1 MRDSSATYIVGSSKS
16 LHNSAMNTNQ
26 KRLHIYKASA
36 GAGKTH
42 TMTEAFLRHVLEV
55 PRTSYQEV
63 QAVTFTNLA
72 TRELKERFFKELY
85 TLATK
90 PQESPF
96 YDSFKGD
103 YNSDAQLS
111 TDART
116 ALQAILFD
124 YGGLRVK
131 TIDSF
136 FQDIIHALAIEL
148 KQRPSTR
155 IELSTDQILSLAVER
170 LFEQP
175 SAIAQKAIK
184 SFLVNRQEKSIYALR
199 KSLKLFAKQLYNEQ
213 VQEQAF
219 EGKTLFDP
227 QAYNDFVSAVEE
239 QIKKEQDQIKEQVE
253 KARKLVSEET
263 KLPGGKN
270 SPLTRLTDTTKNEPT
285 VGATNS
291 YITATTWDKYLQNLK
306 VTEALDNRYT
316 KGLEDSIEGSQL
328 IDIFHTILRLY
339 TDLFTLRTAIKNG
352 YELQLLAEIQTNVNK
367 VSEELGITLLDDA
380 KRLIRT
386 LVSGEGSTAFIYE
399 RLGTKLRH
407 HMIDEFQDTSRFQY
421 KNFVPLLEEALS
433 SSGELFIV
441 GDVKQSIYRFRN
453 SDPMLL
459 QNDLSKD
466 FPKDQKTRNLPNN
479 WRSAPAIVSFN
490 NRFFSLLPYASEL
503 KLESP
508 NLIEKVY
515 KPEEVHQD
523 VPKSNITKVG
533 GIFIHQWEKMPE
545 TPPPTTQPTKEDDS
559 TETTPSD
566 PLQTK
571 IDYLLYH
578 IIPSIRERGYKLSDI
593 AILTPNNDTLQ
604 RIAQTIIQYNKELE
618 NDKDKNQHLQ
628 PLAFVSREM
637 LSLDANPLYRLIVEI
652 MQSVLVN
659 AGASEELYSKSFEH
673 RLAVTHYTELA
684 RDLSGSPALDL
695 ARCYQ
700 EGLSASLYELTLLI
714 VEIVR
719 PLITSADQPYIDA
732 LLDTVQDYSQ
742 DNYVDLQGFLEWLE
756 THTPRLSLET
766 QDALQLLTIHS
777 AKGLGFPVVCLLEYQ
792 MRLLDHTDTI
802 WCRDKE
808 IMAELHKLLGGNV
821 EIPTL
826 LPISPTKE
834 ARSTL
839 FREEIIAEEQL
850 ALLDRINALYVAM
863 TRAKSEMHLI
873 LSENKGQSGR
883 SINFERL
890 ISELITEVQKPTPN
904 QNPDPDQKPNLLS
917 LETIDLQCS
926 ELQVSPTEATEIKQR
941 IFYYQT
947 DPTAAPPKPT
957 TDSSDASRLVS
968 IPGREQTGALA
979 QLRVRR
985 SQSVS
990 YQTQDA
996 VRNGLFL
1003 HALLSEIDY
1012 LEHDDLLKLLDMKCL
1027 QGLIPQEQRD
1037 ALAKLLE
1044 QALTDPRIAEYY
1056 DRSSGWQVINERS
1069 IVRLSQDTKS
1079 GSKQVRI
1086 ERPDRIMYDDEWQ
1099 QAVIIDYKSGDEAQ
1113 QYTERHKRQLRS
1125 YRKALL
1131 ESGFKRVC
1139 AYLLYLSADGYQ
1151 IVEVD

>member
-1 MRDSSATYIVGSSKS
+1 MSTKDETA
-16 LHNSAMNTNQ
+16 
-26 KRLHIYKASA
+26 KRLNVYKASA

-42 TMTEAFLRHVLEV
+42 TMTESFLRHVLKK
-55 PRTSYQEV
+55 PKSSYQEV

-72 TRELKERFFKELY
+72 TRELKERFFKELH
-85 TLATK
+85 TLAEK

-96 YDSFKGD
+96 YDSFKD
-103 YNSDAQLS
+103 DTELTKN
-111 TDART
+111 ART
-116 ALQAILFD
+116 ALQSILFD

-175 SAIAQKAIK
+175 SATAQKAIQ
-184 SFLVNRQEKSIYALR
+184 SFLVNRQDKTIYALR
-199 KSLKLFAKQLYNEQ
+199 MSLKSFAKQLYNEQ

-219 EGKTLFDP
+219 ERKTLFDP
-227 QAYNDFVSAVEE
+227 QTYDSFVRAVEE
-239 QIKKEQDQIKEQVE
+239 QIVVVQDQIREQVE
-253 KARKLVSEET
+253 KARTLVDEDA

-270 SPLTRLTDTTKNEPT
+270 SPLTRLLDRTKNEPT

-291 YITATTWDKYLQNLK
+291 YVTTITWDKYLKNLN
-306 VTEALDNRYT
+306 VDEALDKRYT
-316 KGLEDSIEGSQL
+316 EGLEIPQL
-328 IDIFHTILRLY
+328 IEIFQTILRLY
-339 TDLFTLRTAIKNG
+339 TELFTLRTAIKNG
-352 YELQLLAEIQTNVNK
+352 YELQLLAEIQTNVDK
-367 VSEELGITLLDDA
+367 VSEELGITLLDNA

-399 RLGTKLRH
+399 RLGTKLTH

-433 SSGELFIV
+433 SSGEVFIV
-441 GDVKQSIYRFRN
+441 GDVKQSIYRFRY

-459 QNDLSKD
+459 QEDLGKD
-466 FPKDQKTRNLPNN
+466 FGDNLNAENLPKN

-503 KLESP
+503 KLEDSKENPDESP
-508 NLIEKVY
+508 DEDLNLIQKVY
-515 KPEEVHQD
+515 KPKEVHQD
-523 VPKSNITKVG
+523 VPDSNMTKVG
-533 GIFIHQWEKMPE
+533 GVFIHQWEKMPE
-545 TPPPTTQPTKEDDS
+545 TPPPAEGKAEDD
-559 TETTPSD
+559 TAETPPLD

-571 IDYLLYH
+571 INYLLYH
-578 IIPSIRERGYKLSDI
+578 IIPSIRARGYKLSDI

-604 RIAQTIIQYNKELE
+604 RIAQTIIQYNKKREKE
-618 NDKDKNQHLQ
+618 GNEHLQ
-628 PLAFVSREM
+628 PLTFVSREM

-673 RLAVTHYTELA
+673 RLAVTHYGELA
-684 RDLSGSPALDL
+684 RGLSDSPALDL

-714 VEIVR
+714 VEELR

-756 THTPRLSLET
+756 THTPRLSLDT

-792 MRLLDHTDTI
+792 WRLLEHTDTI
-802 WCRDKE
+802 WCRDE
-808 IMAELHKLLGGNV
+808 ETMAKLHKLLGESV
-821 EIPTL
+821 EIPAL

-839 FREEIIAEEQL
+839 FREKIIDEEQL
-850 ALLDRINALYVAM
+850 ALLDRINTIYVAM
-863 TRAKSEMHLI
+863 TRAKNEMHLI
-873 LSENKGQSGR
+873 LSEDKGKSGT

-890 ISELITEVQKPTPN
+890 ISELVNEVQKPAPE
-904 QNPDPDQKPNLLS
+904 KLALLS
-917 LETIDLQCS
+917 RETIDLQCS
-926 ELQVSPTEATEIKQR
+926 EDKVSPSEDEEINQR

-947 DPTAAPPKPT
+947 DPTIVPPKPT
-957 TDSSDASRLVS
+957 TDSSEASRLVH
-968 IPGREQTGALA
+968 IPGRAQTGALA

-985 SQSVS
+985 SQSVA

-1012 LEHDDLLKLLDMKCL
+1012 LEQDKLLKLLDMKCL

-1037 ALAKLLE
+1037 TLAKLLE
-1044 QALTDPRIAEYY
+1044 QALTDPLIAEYY

-1069 IVRLSQDTKS
+1069 IVRLSQDAES
-1079 GSKQVRI
+1079 EAKQARI
-1086 ERPDRIMYDDEWQ
+1086 ERPDRILYDDEEQ

-1113 QYTERHKRQLRS
+1113 QYTARHKRQLRS

-1131 ESGFKRVC
+1131 ESGFQTVR
-1139 AYLLYLSADGYQ
+1139 AYLLYLSAEGHQ

>member
-1 MRDSSATYIVGSSKS
+1 MSTKDETA
-16 LHNSAMNTNQ
+16 
-26 KRLHIYKASA
+26 KRLNVYKASA

-42 TMTEAFLRHVLEV
+42 TMTESFLRHVLKK
-55 PRTSYQEV
+55 PKSSYQEV

-72 TRELKERFFKELY
+72 TRELKERFFKELH
-85 TLATK
+85 TLAEK

-103 YNSDAQLS
+103 AELTKN
-111 TDART
+111 ART
-116 ALQAILFD
+116 ALQSILFD

-175 SAIAQKAIK
+175 SATAQKAIQ
-184 SFLVNRQEKSIYALR
+184 SFLVNRQDKTIYALR
-199 KSLKLFAKQLYNEQ
+199 MSLKSFAKQLYNEQ

-219 EGKTLFDP
+219 ERKTLFDP
-227 QAYNDFVSAVEE
+227 QTYDSFVRAVEE
-239 QIKKEQDQIKEQVE
+239 QIVVVQDQIREQVE
-253 KARKLVSEET
+253 KARTLVDEDA

-270 SPLTRLTDTTKNEPT
+270 SPLTRLLDRTKNEPT

-291 YITATTWDKYLQNLK
+291 YVTTITWDKYLKNLN
-306 VTEALDNRYT
+306 VDEALDKRYT
-316 KGLEDSIEGSQL
+316 EGLEIPQL
-328 IDIFHTILRLY
+328 IEIFQTILRLY
-339 TDLFTLRTAIKNG
+339 TELFTLRTAIKNG
-352 YELQLLAEIQTNVNK
+352 YELQLLAEIQTNVDK
-367 VSEELGITLLDDA
+367 VSEELGITLLDNA

-399 RLGTKLRH
+399 RLGTKLTH

-433 SSGELFIV
+433 SSGEVFIV
-441 GDVKQSIYRFRN
+441 GDVKQSIYRFRY

-459 QNDLSKD
+459 QEDLGKD
-466 FPKDQKTRNLPNN
+466 FGDNLNAENLPKN

-503 KLESP
+503 KLEDSKENPDESP
-508 NLIEKVY
+508 DEDLNLIQKVY
-515 KPEEVHQD
+515 KPKEVHQD
-523 VPKSNITKVG
+523 VPDSNMTKVG
-533 GIFIHQWEKMPE
+533 GVFIHQWEKMPE
-545 TPPPTTQPTKEDDS
+545 TPPPAEGKAEDD
-559 TETTPSD
+559 TAKTPPLD

-571 IDYLLYH
+571 INYLLYH
-578 IIPSIRERGYKLSDI
+578 IIPSIRARGYKLSDI

-604 RIAQTIIQYNKELE
+604 RIAQTIIQYNKKREKE
-618 NDKDKNQHLQ
+618 GNEHLQ
-628 PLAFVSREM
+628 PLTFVSREM

-673 RLAVTHYTELA
+673 RLAVTHYGELA
-684 RDLSGSPALDL
+684 RGLSDSPALDL

-714 VEIVR
+714 VEELR

-792 MRLLDHTDTI
+792 MRLLEHTDTI
-802 WCRDKE
+802 WCRDGEAIAK
-808 IMAELHKLLGGNV
+808 LHKLLGESV
-821 EIPTL
+821 EIPAL

-839 FREEIIAEEQL
+839 FREKIMAEEQL
-850 ALLDRINALYVAM
+850 ALLDRINAFYVAM

-873 LSENKGQSGR
+873 LGEVKGQSGK

-890 ISELITEVQKPTPN
+890 ISELVNEVQKPAPEKL
-904 QNPDPDQKPNLLS
+904 DLLS

-926 ELQVSPTEATEIKQR
+926 EDKVSPSEDEEINQR

-947 DPTAAPPKPT
+947 DPTTASPKPT
-957 TDSSDASRLVS
+957 TDSGDASRLAH
-968 IPGREQTGALA
+968 IPGRAQTGALA

-990 YQTQDA
+990 YQAQDA

-1012 LEHDDLLKLLDMKCL
+1012 LEHDELLKLLDMKCL

-1044 QALTDPRIAEYY
+1044 QALTDPLIAEYY

-1069 IVRLSQDTKS
+1069 IVRLSRDAESETRQA
-1079 GSKQVRI
+1079 RI
-1086 ERPDRIMYDDEWQ
+1086 ERPDRILYDEEEQ

-1113 QYTERHKRQLRS
+1113 QYTSRHKRQLRS

-1131 ESGFKRVC
+1131 ESGFQAVR
-1139 AYLLYLSADGYQ
+1139 AYLLYLSAEGHQ

>member
-1 MRDSSATYIVGSSKS
+1 M
-16 LHNSAMNTNQ
+16 
-26 KRLHIYKASA
+26 
-36 GAGKTH
+36 
-42 TMTEAFLRHVLEV
+42 
-55 PRTSYQEV
+55 
-63 QAVTFTNLA
+63 
-72 TRELKERFFKELY
+72 
-85 TLATK
+85 
-90 PQESPF
+90 
-96 YDSFKGD
+96 
-103 YNSDAQLS
+103 
-111 TDART
+111 
-116 ALQAILFD
+116 
-124 YGGLRVK
+124 
-131 TIDSF
+131 
-136 FQDIIHALAIEL
+136 
-148 KQRPSTR
+148 
-155 IELSTDQILSLAVER
+155 ER
-170 LFEQP
+170 LFEEP
-175 SAIAQKAIK
+175 SPAAQQAIQH
-184 SFLVNRQEKSIYALR
+184 FLIDQADKSIYSLR
-199 KSLKLFAKQLYNEQ
+199 NGLTLFAKQLYNEQ
-213 VQEQAF
+213 IQELAFHKIPLFNPKTYPTFFQAVKKQI
-219 EGKTLFDP
+219 EAVKTAISNQVATFRSHVP
-227 QAYNDFVSAVEE
+227 QG
-239 QIKKEQDQIKEQVE
+239 
-253 KARKLVSEET
+253 T
-263 KLPGGKN
+263 KFPGGQH
-270 SPLTRLTDTTKNEPT
+270 SPLARLTDTTKDQPT
-285 VGATNS
+285 IGATNS
-291 YITATTWDKYLQNLK
+291 YITATTWDKYLKNLD
-306 VTEALDNRYT
+306 VEEALDERY
-316 KGLEDSIEGSQL
+316 KKDFESSPLVG
-328 IDIFHTILRLY
+328 IFYEILRLY
-339 TDLFTLRTAIKNG
+339 SKLFTLQTAIRKG
-352 YELQLLAEIQTNVNK
+352 YDLQLLGEIQGNVSK
-367 VSEELGITLLDDA
+367 VSDELGVTLLDSA
-380 KRLIRT
+380 KQLIRT
-386 LVSGEGSTAFIYE
+386 LVGGADSTAFIYE

-421 KNFVPLLEEALS
+421 ENFKPLLAEALGAYGDS
-433 SSGELFIV
+433 FIV

-459 QNDLSKD
+459 QVDLSKD
-466 FPKDQKTRNLPNN
+466 FSEDQKTHNLPNN

-503 KLESP
+503 KLECSKENP
-508 NLIEKVY
+508 NLIQKVY
-515 KPEEVHQD
+515 DPEEVHQD

-533 GIFIHQWEKMPE
+533 GVFIHQWEKMPE
-545 TPPPTTQPTKEDDS
+545 TPLPTTQPTKEDD
-559 TETTPSD
+559 TAETTPPD

-571 IDYLLYH
+571 IDYLLHYV
-578 IIPSIRERGYKLSDI
+578 IPSIRKRGYKLSDI
-593 AILTPNNDTLQ
+593 AILTPKNDTLQ
-604 RIAQTIIQYNKELE
+604 RIAQAIIQYNKALE
-618 NDKDKNQHLQ
+618 KAGSEHLQ

-673 RLAVTHYTELA
+673 RLAVTHYAELA
-684 RDLSGSPALDL
+684 RSLSGSPALDL

-714 VEIVR
+714 VEEVR

-802 WCRDKE
+802 WCDDQETKDK
-808 IMAELHKLLGGNV
+808 LQKLLGGSV

-839 FREEIIAEEQL
+839 FRKKIIDEEQL

-873 LSENKGQSGR
+873 LSEDKGRAGK

-890 ISELITEVQKPTPN
+890 VSELVSQVQKP
-904 QNPDPDQKPNLLS
+904 DPKYLGLLS
-917 LETIDLQCS
+917 LETINLLCS
-926 ELQVSPTEATEIKQR
+926 EDKVSPSEEEEINQR
-941 IFYYQT
+941 IFC
-947 DPTAAPPKPT
+947 DPTTALPKPKPT
-957 TDSSDASRLVS
+957 TDSSDASRLVH
-968 IPGREQTGALA
+968 IPGRAQTGALA

-990 YQTQDA
+990 YQEQDA

-1012 LEHDDLLKLLDMKCL
+1012 LEHDDLLKLLDMKSL

-1044 QALTDPRIAEYY
+1044 QALTDPSIAEYY
-1056 DRSSGWQVINERS
+1056 DRSSGWQVVNERS
-1069 IVRLSQDTKS
+1069 IVRLAQDTKS
-1079 GSKQVRI
+1079 ETKEARI
-1086 ERPDRIMYDDEWQ
+1086 ERPDRIMYDEEEQ

-1131 ESGFKRVC
+1131 ESGFQTVR
-1139 AYLLYLSADGYQ
+1139 AYLLYLSAQGHQ

>member
-1 MRDSSATYIVGSSKS
+1 MSTKDETA
-16 LHNSAMNTNQ
+16 
-26 KRLHIYKASA
+26 KRLKVYKASA

-42 TMTEAFLRHVLEV
+42 TMTESFLRHVLKK
-55 PRTSYQEV
+55 PKKSYQEV

-72 TRELKERFFKELY
+72 TRELKERFFKELD
-85 TLATK
+85 TLARE

-96 YDSFKGD
+96 YSSFNKEG
-103 YNSDAQLS
+103 YSDTQLS
-111 TDART
+111 GNART
-116 ALQAILFD
+116 ALQSILFD

-175 SAIAQKAIK
+175 SPTAQKAIQ
-184 SFLVNRQEKSIYALR
+184 SFLVNRQDKTIYALR
-199 KSLKLFAKQLYNEQ
+199 MSLKSFAKQLYNEQ

-227 QAYNDFVSAVEE
+227 QTYDSFVRAVEK
-239 QIKKEQDQIKEQVE
+239 QIVVVQDQIREQVE
-253 KARKLVSEET
+253 KARTLVDEDA

-270 SPLTRLTDTTKNEPT
+270 SPLTRLTDRTKNEPT

-291 YITATTWDKYLQNLK
+291 YVTTITWDKYLKNLN
-306 VTEALDNRYT
+306 VDEALDKRYT
-316 KGLEDSIEGSQL
+316 EGLEIPQL
-328 IDIFHTILRLY
+328 IEIFQTILRLY
-339 TDLFTLRTAIKNG
+339 TELFTLRTAIKNG
-352 YELQLLAEIQTNVNK
+352 YELQLLAEIQTNVDK
-367 VSEELGITLLDDA
+367 VSEELGITLLDNA

-399 RLGTKLRH
+399 RLGTKLTH

-433 SSGELFIV
+433 SSGEVFIV

-459 QNDLSKD
+459 QEDLGKD
-466 FPKDQKTRNLPNN
+466 FGDNLNAENLPNN

-503 KLESP
+503 KQESS
-508 NLIEKVY
+508 NGSKTLLQTVY
-515 KPEEVHQD
+515 DPEEVHQN
-523 VPKSNITKVG
+523 VPGSNMTKVG
-533 GIFIHQWEKMPE
+533 GVFIHQWEKMPE
-545 TPPPTTQPTKEDDS
+545 TPQPTPTAEEDD
-559 TETTPSD
+559 TAKTPPPD

-571 IDYLLYH
+571 INYLLYH
-578 IIPSIRERGYKLSDI
+578 IIPSIRARGYKLSDI

-604 RIAQTIIQYNKELE
+604 RIAQTIILYNKERKKKGNE
-618 NDKDKNQHLQ
+618 HLQ

-673 RLAVTHYTELA
+673 RLAVTHYAELA
-684 RDLSGSPALDL
+684 RGLSDSPALDL

-714 VEIVR
+714 VEKLR

-756 THTPRLSLET
+756 THTPSLSLET

-777 AKGLGFPVVCLLEYQ
+777 AKGLGFPVVCLLEYK
-792 MRLLDHTDTI
+792 MRLLEPTDTI
-802 WCRDKE
+802 WCRDE
-808 IMAELHKLLGGNV
+808 ETMAKLHKLLGESV
-821 EIPTL
+821 EIPAL
-826 LPISPTKE
+826 LPISPIKE

-839 FREEIIAEEQL
+839 FRKQVMAEEQL
-850 ALLDRINALYVAM
+850 ALLDRINMIYVAM

-873 LSENKGQSGR
+873 LSEDKGKSGE

-890 ISELITEVQKPTPN
+890 ISELVNEVQKPAPE
-904 QNPDPDQKPNLLS
+904 KLALLS
-917 LETIDLQCS
+917 RETIDLQCS
-926 ELQVSPTEATEIKQR
+926 EDKVSPSEDEEINQR

-947 DPTAAPPKPT
+947 DPTTASPKPT
-957 TDSSDASRLVS
+957 TDSGEASRLVH
-968 IPGREQTGALA
+968 IPGRAQTGALA

-985 SQSVS
+985 SQSVA
-990 YQTQDA
+990 YQEQDA

-1012 LEHDDLLKLLDMKCL
+1012 LEHDELLKLLDMKCL

-1044 QALTDPRIAEYY
+1044 QALTDPLIAEYY

-1069 IVRLSQDTKS
+1069 IVRLSQDTES
-1079 GSKQVRI
+1079 ETRQARI
-1086 ERPDRIMYDDEWQ
+1086 ERPDRILYDDEEQ

-1113 QYTERHKRQLRS
+1113 QYTSRHKRQLRS

-1131 ESGFKRVC
+1131 ESGFQTVR
-1139 AYLLYLSADGYQ
+1139 AYLLYLSAEGHQ

>member
-1 MRDSSATYIVGSSKS
+1 MSTEE
-16 LHNSAMNTNQ
+16 

-42 TMTEAFLRHVLEV
+42 TMTEAFLRHVLEK
-55 PRTSYQEV
+55 PRSSYQEV

-96 YDSFKGD
+96 YDSFNKEG
-103 YNSDAQLS
+103 YSDAQLS
-111 TDART
+111 TKART
-116 ALQAILFD
+116 ALQSILFD

-175 SAIAQKAIK
+175 SPIAQQAIK
-184 SFLVNRQEKSIYALR
+184 SFLVNRKEKSIYALR

-213 VQEQAF
+213 IQEHAF
-219 EGKTLFDP
+219 NGERLFDP
-227 QAYNDFVSAVEE
+227 QTYDSFVRAVEKQIVVVQE
-239 QIKKEQDQIKEQVE
+239 QIRDQVAT
-253 KARKLVSEET
+253 ARSLVPEGT

-270 SPLTRLTDTTKNEPT
+270 SPLTRLTDTTKDEPT
-285 VGATNS
+285 IGATNS
-291 YITATTWDKYLQNLK
+291 YITATTWDKYLKNLD
-306 VTEALDNRYT
+306 VTEALDDRYT
-316 KGLEDSIEGSQL
+316 KGIEDSPL
-328 IDIFHTILRLY
+328 ISIFQTILRLY
-339 TDLFTLRTAIKNG
+339 TDLFTLRTAIRNG
-352 YELQLLAEIQTNVNK
+352 YELQLLGEIQENVYK

-399 RLGTKLRH
+399 RLGTKLTH

-421 KNFVPLLEEALS
+421 ENFVPLLEEALS
-433 SSGELFIV
+433 SSGEIFIV

-466 FPKDQKTRNLPNN
+466 FPKDQQTLNLPNN

-503 KLESP
+503 KLESS
-508 NLIEKVY
+508 NLIQKVY
-515 KPEEVHQD
+515 DPEEVHQE
-523 VPKSNITKVG
+523 VPDPNQNKIG
-533 GIFIHQWEKMPE
+533 GVFIHQWEKTPE
-545 TPPPTTQPTKEDDS
+545 ISQPTAATEEDDNA
-559 TETTPSD
+559 ETTPPSQ
-566 PLQTK
+566 LQTK
-571 IDYLLYH
+571 IDYLLRH
-578 IIPSIRERGYKLSDI
+578 VIPSIRERGYKLSDI

-604 RIAQTIIQYNKELE
+604 RIAQAIILYNKELE
-618 NDKDKNQHLQ
+618 NDKNKNQHLQ

-673 RLAVTHYTELA
+673 RLAVTHYAELA
-684 RDLSGSPALDL
+684 RSLSGSPALDL

-756 THTPRLSLET
+756 THTPRLNLET

-792 MRLLDHTDTI
+792 MRLLEHTDTI
-802 WCRDKE
+802 WCRDEE

-839 FREEIIAEEQL
+839 FREEIVAEEHL
-850 ALLDRINALYVAM
+850 ALLDRINAFYVAM

-873 LSENKGQSGR
+873 LSENKGQSGT

-890 ISELITEVQKPTPN
+890 ISELVTQIQEPGHNQKT
-904 QNPDPDQKPNLLS
+904 DLLS
-917 LETIDLQCS
+917 QETIDIQCS
-926 ELQVSPTEATEIKQR
+926 ELKVSPSEDAEIKQR

-947 DPTAAPPKPT
+947 DPTTAPPKPT
-957 TDSSDASRLVS
+957 TPSSDTSRLVS
-968 IPGREQTGALA
+968 IPGREQIGALA

-990 YQTQDA
+990 YQAQDA

-1012 LEHDDLLKLLDMKCL
+1012 LEHDELVKLLDMKCL
-1027 QGLIPQEQRD
+1027 QGLIPQDQRD

-1044 QALTDPRIAEYY
+1044 QALTDPKIAEYY

-1069 IVRLSQDTKS
+1069 IVRLSQDTES
-1079 GSKQVRI
+1079 ETRQARI
-1086 ERPDRIMYDDEWQ
+1086 ERPDRILYDEEQ
-1099 QAVIIDYKSGDEAQ
+1099 QAVIIDYKSGGEAQ
-1113 QYTERHKRQLRS
+1113 QYTERHKRQLRG

-1139 AYLLYLSADGYQ
+1139 AYLLYLSANGHH

>member
-1 MRDSSATYIVGSSKS
+1 MSTKDETA
-16 LHNSAMNTNQ
+16 
-26 KRLHIYKASA
+26 KRLNVYKASA

-42 TMTEAFLRHVLEV
+42 TMTESFLRHVLEK
-55 PRTSYQEV
+55 PKSSYREV

-72 TRELKERFFKELY
+72 TQELKERFFKELH

-96 YDSFKGD
+96 YDSFKD
-103 YNSDAQLS
+103 DAQL
-111 TDART
+111 TENART
-116 ALQAILFD
+116 ALQSILFD

-155 IELSTDQILSLAVER
+155 IELSTDQILSLAVDR

-175 SAIAQKAIK
+175 SPAAQKAIQ
-184 SFLVNRQEKSIYALR
+184 SFLVNRQEKSIHALR
-199 KSLKLFAKQLYNEQ
+199 MSLKSFAKQLYNEQ

-219 EGKTLFDP
+219 EGKTLFEP
-227 QAYNDFVSAVEE
+227 QTYDSFVRAVEK
-239 QIKKEQDQIKEQVE
+239 QIDVVQDQIKEQVE
-253 KARKLVSEET
+253 KARTLVDEDA

-270 SPLTRLTDTTKNEPT
+270 SPLTRLLDRTKNEPT

-291 YITATTWDKYLQNLK
+291 YVTSTTWNKYLKNLD
-306 VTEALDNRYT
+306 VTEALDKRYT
-316 KGLEDSIEGSQL
+316 EDLEIPQL
-328 IDIFHTILRLY
+328 IGIFQTILRLY
-339 TDLFTLRTAIKNG
+339 TELFTLRTAIKNG
-352 YELQLLAEIQTNVNK
+352 YELQLLAEIQTNVDK
-367 VSEELGITLLDDA
+367 VSEELGITLLDNA

-399 RLGTKLRH
+399 RLGTKLTH

-433 SSGELFIV
+433 SSGEVFIV
-441 GDVKQSIYRFRN
+441 GDVKQSIYRFRY

-459 QNDLSKD
+459 QEDLGKD
-466 FPKDQKTRNLPNN
+466 FGDDLNAENLPKN

-490 NRFFSLLPYASEL
+490 NRFFSILPTASEL
-503 KLESP
+503 ELEDSKENP
-508 NLIEKVY
+508 DETPDEDLNLIQRVY
-515 KPEEVHQD
+515 KPKEVHQD
-523 VPKSNITKVG
+523 VPDSNMTNVG
-533 GIFIHQWEKMPE
+533 GVFIHQWEKMPE
-545 TPPPTTQPTKEDDS
+545 TPSPTKEDD
-559 TETTPSD
+559 TAETTPPD

-571 IDYLLYH
+571 INYLLYH

-604 RIAQTIIQYNKELE
+604 RIAQTIIQYNKKREKE
-618 NDKDKNQHLQ
+618 GNEHLQ
-628 PLAFVSREM
+628 PLTFVSREM

-652 MQSVLVN
+652 MQSVLIN

-673 RLAVTHYTELA
+673 RLAVTHYAELA
-684 RDLSGSPALDL
+684 RSLSDSPALDL

-714 VEIVR
+714 VEEIR

-792 MRLLDHTDTI
+792 WRLLEHTDTI
-802 WCRDKE
+802 WCRDE
-808 IMAELHKLLGGNV
+808 ETMAKLHKLLGESV
-821 EIPTL
+821 EIPAL

-839 FREEIIAEEQL
+839 FREKIIDEEQL
-850 ALLDRINALYVAM
+850 ALLDRINTIYVAM
-863 TRAKSEMHLI
+863 TRAKNEMHLI
-873 LSENKGQSGR
+873 LSEDKGKSGT
-883 SINFERL
+883 SINFEQL
-890 ISELITEVQKPTPN
+890 ISELVNEVQKPASE
-904 QNPDPDQKPNLLS
+904 KLALLS
-917 LETIDLQCS
+917 RETIDLQCS
-926 ELQVSPTEATEIKQR
+926 EDKVSPSEDEEINQR

-947 DPTAAPPKPT
+947 DPTIVPPKPT
-957 TDSSDASRLVS
+957 TDSSDASRLS
-968 IPGREQTGALA
+968 HIPGRAQAGALA

-985 SQSVS
+985 SQSVA
-990 YQTQDA
+990 YQEQDA

-1012 LEHDDLLKLLDMKCL
+1012 LKHDELLKLLDMKCL
-1027 QGLIPQEQRD
+1027 QGLIPQDQRD

-1044 QALTDPRIAEYY
+1044 QALTDPLIAEYY

-1069 IVRLSQDTKS
+1069 IVCLSQDADETR
-1079 GSKQVRI
+1079 QARI
-1086 ERPDRIMYDDEWQ
+1086 ERPDRILYDEEEQ

-1113 QYTERHKRQLRS
+1113 QYTEHHKRQLRS

-1131 ESGFKRVC
+1131 ESGFQTVR
-1139 AYLLYLSADGYQ
+1139 AYLLYLSAEGHQ
-1151 IVEVD
+1151 VVEVD

>member
-1 MRDSSATYIVGSSKS
+1 MSTS
-16 LHNSAMNTNQ
+16 N

-42 TMTEAFLRHVLEV
+42 TMTEAFLRHVLEK
-55 PRTSYQEV
+55 PRSSYQEV

-96 YDSFKGD
+96 YDSFNKEG
-103 YNSDAQLS
+103 YSDAQLS
-111 TDART
+111 TKART
-116 ALQAILFD
+116 ALQSILFD

-175 SAIAQKAIK
+175 SPIAQQAIK
-184 SFLVNRQEKSIYALR
+184 SFLVNRKEKSIYALR

-213 VQEQAF
+213 IQEHAF
-219 EGKTLFDP
+219 NGERLFDP
-227 QAYNDFVSAVEE
+227 QTYDSFVRAVEKQIVVVQE
-239 QIKKEQDQIKEQVE
+239 QIRDQVAT
-253 KARKLVSEET
+253 ARSLVPEGT

-270 SPLTRLTDTTKNEPT
+270 SPLTRLTDTTKDEPT
-285 VGATNS
+285 IGDTNS
-291 YITATTWDKYLQNLK
+291 YVTATTWDKYLKNLD
-306 VTEALDNRYT
+306 VTEALDDRYT
-316 KGLEDSIEGSQL
+316 KGIEDSPL
-328 IDIFHTILRLY
+328 ISIFQTILRLY
-339 TDLFTLRTAIKNG
+339 TDLFTLRTAIRNG
-352 YELQLLAEIQTNVNK
+352 YELQLLGEIQENVYK

-399 RLGTKLRH
+399 RLGTKLTH

-421 KNFVPLLEEALS
+421 ENFKPLLNEALAADGS
-433 SSGELFIV
+433 SFIV

-459 QNDLSKD
+459 QNDLSTD
-466 FPKDQKTRNLPNN
+466 FSKDQQTLNLPNN
-479 WRSAPAIVSFN
+479 WRSAPAIVTFN

-508 NLIEKVY
+508 NLIQKVY
-515 KPEEVHQD
+515 APDEVHQE
-523 VPKSNITKVG
+523 VPAPNQNKIG
-533 GIFIHQWEKMPE
+533 GVFIHQWEKMPE
-545 TPPPTTQPTKEDDS
+545 TPSPTTQPTKEDD
-559 TETTPSD
+559 TAETTPPD
-566 PLQTK
+566 QLQTK
-571 IDYLLYH
+571 IDYLLH
-578 IIPSIRERGYKLSDI
+578 HVIPSIRERGYKLSDI
-593 AILTPNNDTLQ
+593 AILTPKNDTLQ
-604 RIAQTIIQYNKELE
+604 RIAQSIIQYNKELE
-618 NDKDKNQHLQ
+618 NDKDKNLRLQ

-673 RLAVTHYTELA
+673 RLAVTHYAELA
-684 RDLSGSPALDL
+684 RDLRDSPALDL
-695 ARCYQ
+695 AHCYQ

-714 VEIVR
+714 VEELR

-777 AKGLGFPVVCLLEYQ
+777 AKGLGFPVICLLEYQ

-802 WCRDKE
+802 WCRDEE
-808 IMAELHKLLGGNV
+808 ITAKLHKLLGEGID
-821 EIPTL
+821 IPTL

-834 ARSTL
+834 TRSTL
-839 FREEIIAEEQL
+839 FREKIVAEEQL

-873 LSENKGQSGR
+873 LSEDKGRPGM

-890 ISELITEVQKPTPN
+890 ISELVTQIQEPTAN
-904 QNPDPDQKPNLLS
+904 QSPVS
-917 LETIDLQCS
+917 LELEMIDLQYS
-926 ELQVSPTEATEIKQR
+926 ELKVSPSEDAEIKQR

-947 DPTAAPPKPT
+947 DPTTAPPKPT
-957 TDSSDASRLVS
+957 TPSSDTSRLVS
-968 IPGREQTGALA
+968 IPGREQIGALA

-990 YQTQDA
+990 YQAQDA

-1012 LEHDDLLKLLDMKCL
+1012 LEHDELLKLLDKKCL

-1044 QALTDPRIAEYY
+1044 QALTDPTIAEYY

-1069 IVRLSQDTKS
+1069 IVRLSQDAESETR
-1079 GSKQVRI
+1079 QARI
-1086 ERPDRIMYDDEWQ
+1086 ERPDRILYDDEEQ
-1099 QAVIIDYKSGDEAQ
+1099 QAVIIDYKSGGEAQ

-1131 ESGFKRVC
+1131 ESGFKRVR
-1139 AYLLYLSADGYQ
+1139 AYLLYLSAEGHQ

>member
-1 MRDSSATYIVGSSKS
+1 MSTKDETA
-16 LHNSAMNTNQ
+16 
-26 KRLHIYKASA
+26 KRLKVYKASA

-42 TMTEAFLRHVLEV
+42 TMTESFLRHVLKK
-55 PRTSYQEV
+55 PKSSYQAV

-72 TRELKERFFKELY
+72 TRELKERFFKELH
-85 TLATK
+85 TLAEK

-96 YDSFKGD
+96 YNSFTGD
-103 YNSDAQLS
+103 AELTKN
-111 TDART
+111 ART
-116 ALQAILFD
+116 ALQSILFD

-175 SAIAQKAIK
+175 SATAQKAIQ
-184 SFLVNRQEKSIYALR
+184 SFLVNRQDKTIYALR
-199 KSLKLFAKQLYNEQ
+199 MSLKSFAKQLYNEQ

-227 QAYNDFVSAVEE
+227 QTYDSFVRAVEK
-239 QIKKEQDQIKEQVE
+239 QIDVVQDQIREQVE
-253 KARKLVSEET
+253 KARTLVNEDA

-270 SPLTRLTDTTKNEPT
+270 SPLTRLLDRTKNEPT

-291 YITATTWDKYLQNLK
+291 YVTTITWDKYLKNLN
-306 VTEALDNRYT
+306 VDEALDKRYT
-316 KGLEDSIEGSQL
+316 KGLEIPQL
-328 IDIFHTILRLY
+328 IGIFQTILRLY
-339 TDLFTLRTAIKNG
+339 TELFTLRTAIKNG
-352 YELQLLAEIQTNVNK
+352 YELQLLAEIQTNVDK
-367 VSEELGITLLDDA
+367 VSEELGITLLDNA

-399 RLGTKLRH
+399 RLGTKLTH

-433 SSGELFIV
+433 SSGEVFIV
-441 GDVKQSIYRFRN
+441 GDVKQSIYRFRY

-459 QNDLSKD
+459 QEDLGED
-466 FPKDQKTRNLPNN
+466 FGDNLNAENLPKN

-490 NRFFSLLPYASEL
+490 NRFFSLLPTASEL
-503 KLESP
+503 RLEDSNENPDESP
-508 NLIEKVY
+508 DEDLNLIQKVY
-515 KPEEVHQD
+515 KPKEVHQD
-523 VPKSNITKVG
+523 VPDSNMTKVG
-533 GIFIHQWEKMPE
+533 GVFIHQWKKMPE
-545 TPPPTTQPTKEDDS
+545 TPQPAEGKAEDD
-559 TETTPSD
+559 TAKTPPLD

-571 IDYLLYH
+571 IDYLLFH
-578 IIPSIRERGYKLSDI
+578 IIPSIQKRGYKLSDI

-604 RIAQTIIQYNKELE
+604 RIAQTIILYNKERE
-618 NDKDKNQHLQ
+618 KEGNEHLQ
-628 PLAFVSREM
+628 PLTFVSREM

-673 RLAVTHYTELA
+673 RLAVTHYGELA
-684 RDLSGSPALDL
+684 RSLSDSPALDL

-714 VEIVR
+714 VEELR

-792 MRLLDHTDTI
+792 MRLLEHTDTI
-802 WCRDKE
+802 WCRDE
-808 IMAELHKLLGGNV
+808 EAMAKLHKLLGESV
-821 EIPTL
+821 EIPAL

-839 FREEIIAEEQL
+839 FREKIMAEEQL
-850 ALLDRINALYVAM
+850 ALLDRINTIYVAM
-863 TRAKSEMHLI
+863 TRAKNEMHLI
-873 LSENKGQSGR
+873 LSEDKGKSGT

-890 ISELITEVQKPTPN
+890 ISELVNEVQKP
-904 QNPDPDQKPNLLS
+904 DPEKLALLS
-917 LETIDLQCS
+917 RETIDLQCS
-926 ELQVSPTEATEIKQR
+926 EDKVSPSEDEEINQR

-947 DPTAAPPKPT
+947 DPTIVPPKPT
-957 TDSSDASRLVS
+957 TDSSEASRLVH
-968 IPGREQTGALA
+968 IPGRAQTGALA

-985 SQSVS
+985 SQSVA

-1012 LEHDDLLKLLDMKCL
+1012 LEHDELLKLLDMKCL

-1044 QALTDPRIAEYY
+1044 QALTDPLIAEYY

-1069 IVRLSQDTKS
+1069 IVRLSRDAESETRQA
-1079 GSKQVRI
+1079 RI
-1086 ERPDRIMYDDEWQ
+1086 ERPDRILYDDEEQ

-1113 QYTERHKRQLRS
+1113 QYTSRHKRQLRS

-1131 ESGFKRVC
+1131 ESGFQTVR
-1139 AYLLYLSADGYQ
+1139 AYLLYLSAEGHQ
-1151 IVEVD
+1151 IIEVD

>member
-1 MRDSSATYIVGSSKS
+1 MSTKDETA
-16 LHNSAMNTNQ
+16 
-26 KRLHIYKASA
+26 KRLNVYKASA

-42 TMTEAFLRHVLEV
+42 TMTESFLRHVLKK
-55 PRTSYQEV
+55 PKSSYQEV

-72 TRELKERFFKELY
+72 TRELKERFFKELH
-85 TLATK
+85 TLAEK

-96 YDSFKGD
+96 YDSFTGD
-103 YNSDAQLS
+103 AELTKN
-111 TDART
+111 ART
-116 ALQAILFD
+116 ALQSILFD

-175 SAIAQKAIK
+175 SATAQKAIQ
-184 SFLVNRQEKSIYALR
+184 SFLVNRQDKTIYALR
-199 KSLKLFAKQLYNEQ
+199 MSLKSFAKQLYNEQ

-219 EGKTLFDP
+219 ERKTLFDP
-227 QAYNDFVSAVEE
+227 QTYDSFVRAVEK
-239 QIKKEQDQIKEQVE
+239 QIVVVQDQIREQVE
-253 KARKLVSEET
+253 KARTLVDEDA

-270 SPLTRLTDTTKNEPT
+270 SPLTRLLDRTKNEPT

-291 YITATTWDKYLQNLK
+291 YVTTITWDKYLKNLN
-306 VTEALDNRYT
+306 VDEALDKRYT
-316 KGLEDSIEGSQL
+316 EGLEIPQL
-328 IDIFHTILRLY
+328 IEIFQTILRLY
-339 TDLFTLRTAIKNG
+339 TELFTLRTAIKNG
-352 YELQLLAEIQTNVNK
+352 YELQLLAEIQTNVDK
-367 VSEELGITLLDDA
+367 VSEELGITLLDNA

-399 RLGTKLRH
+399 RLGTKLTH

-433 SSGELFIV
+433 SSGEVFIV
-441 GDVKQSIYRFRN
+441 GDVKQSIYRFRY

-459 QNDLSKD
+459 QEDLGKD
-466 FPKDQKTRNLPNN
+466 FGDNLNAENLPKN

-508 NLIEKVY
+508 NLIQKVY
-515 KPEEVHQD
+515 KPKEVHQD
-523 VPKSNITKVG
+523 VPESNMTKVG
-533 GIFIHQWEKMPE
+533 GVFIHQWEKMPE
-545 TPPPTTQPTKEDDS
+545 TPPPTPTAEEDD
-559 TETTPSD
+559 TAKTPPPD

-571 IDYLLYH
+571 INYLLYY
-578 IIPSIRERGYKLSDI
+578 IIPSIRARGYKLSDI

-604 RIAQTIIQYNKELE
+604 RIAQTIIQYNKKREKE
-618 NDKDKNQHLQ
+618 GNEHLQ
-628 PLAFVSREM
+628 PLTFVSREM

-673 RLAVTHYTELA
+673 RLAVTHYGELA
-684 RDLSGSPALDL
+684 RGLSDSPALDL

-714 VEIVR
+714 VEELR

-792 MRLLDHTDTI
+792 WRLLEHTDTI
-802 WCRDKE
+802 WCRDE
-808 IMAELHKLLGGNV
+808 ETMAKLHKLLGESV
-821 EIPTL
+821 EIPAL

-839 FREEIIAEEQL
+839 FREKIIDEEQL
-850 ALLDRINALYVAM
+850 ALLDRINTIYVAM
-863 TRAKSEMHLI
+863 TRAKNEMHLI
-873 LSENKGQSGR
+873 LSEDKGKSGT

-890 ISELITEVQKPTPN
+890 ISELVNEVQKPTPE
-904 QNPDPDQKPNLLS
+904 KLNLLS
-917 LETIDLQCS
+917 RETIDLQCS
-926 ELQVSPTEATEIKQR
+926 EDKVLPSEDEEINQR

-947 DPTAAPPKPT
+947 DPTIVPPKPT
-957 TDSSDASRLVS
+957 TDSSEASRLVH
-968 IPGREQTGALA
+968 IPGRAQTGALA
-979 QLRVRR
+979 QLHVRR
-985 SQSVS
+985 SQSVA
-990 YQTQDA
+990 YQTQDT

-1012 LEHDDLLKLLDMKCL
+1012 LEQDKLLKLLDMKCL

-1037 ALAKLLE
+1037 TLAKLLE
-1044 QALTDPRIAEYY
+1044 QALTDPLIAEYY

-1069 IVRLSQDTKS
+1069 IVRLSQDTES
-1079 GSKQVRI
+1079 EARQARI
-1086 ERPDRIMYDDEWQ
+1086 ERPDRILYDDEEQ

-1113 QYTERHKRQLRS
+1113 QYTSRHKRQLRS

-1131 ESGFKRVC
+1131 ESGFQTVR
-1139 AYLLYLSADGYQ
+1139 AYLLYLSAEGHQ

>member
-1 MRDSSATYIVGSSKS
+1 MSTKDETA
-16 LHNSAMNTNQ
+16 
-26 KRLHIYKASA
+26 KRLNVYKASA

-42 TMTEAFLRHVLEV
+42 TMTESFLRHVLKK
-55 PRTSYQEV
+55 PKSSYQEV

-72 TRELKERFFKELY
+72 TRELKERFFKELH
-85 TLATK
+85 TLAEK

-103 YNSDAQLS
+103 AELTKN
-111 TDART
+111 ART
-116 ALQAILFD
+116 ALQSILFD

-175 SAIAQKAIK
+175 SATAQKAIQ
-184 SFLVNRQEKSIYALR
+184 SFLVNRQDKTIYALR
-199 KSLKLFAKQLYNEQ
+199 MSLKSFAKQLYNEQ

-227 QAYNDFVSAVEE
+227 QTYDSFVRAVEK
-239 QIKKEQDQIKEQVE
+239 QIVVVQDQIREQVE
-253 KARKLVSEET
+253 KARTLVDEDA

-270 SPLTRLTDTTKNEPT
+270 SPLTRLTDRTKNEPT

-291 YITATTWDKYLQNLK
+291 YVTTITWDKYLKNLN
-306 VTEALDNRYT
+306 VDEALDKRYT
-316 KGLEDSIEGSQL
+316 EGLEIPQL
-328 IDIFHTILRLY
+328 IEIFQTILRLY
-339 TDLFTLRTAIKNG
+339 TELFTLRTAIKNG
-352 YELQLLAEIQTNVNK
+352 YELQLLAEIQTNVDK
-367 VSEELGITLLDDA
+367 VSEELGITLLDNA

-399 RLGTKLRH
+399 RLGTKLTH

-433 SSGELFIV
+433 SSGEVFIV
-441 GDVKQSIYRFRN
+441 GDVKQSIYRFRY

-459 QNDLSKD
+459 QEDLGKD
-466 FPKDQKTRNLPNN
+466 FGDNLNAENLPKN

-503 KLESP
+503 KLEDSKENPDESP
-508 NLIEKVY
+508 DEDLNLIQKVY
-515 KPEEVHQD
+515 KPKEVHQN
-523 VPKSNITKVG
+523 VPKSNMTKVG
-533 GIFIHQWEKMPE
+533 GVFIHQWEKMPE
-545 TPPPTTQPTKEDDS
+545 TPQPAPTAEEDD
-559 TETTPSD
+559 TAKTPPLD

-571 IDYLLYH
+571 INYLLYH
-578 IIPSIRERGYKLSDI
+578 IIPSIRARGYKLSDI

-604 RIAQTIIQYNKELE
+604 RIAQTIIQYNKKREKE
-618 NDKDKNQHLQ
+618 GNEHLQ
-628 PLAFVSREM
+628 PLTFVSREM

-673 RLAVTHYTELA
+673 RLAVTHYGELA
-684 RDLSGSPALDL
+684 RGLSDSPALDL

-714 VEIVR
+714 VEELR

-792 MRLLDHTDTI
+792 WRLLEHTDTI
-802 WCRDKE
+802 WCRDE
-808 IMAELHKLLGGNV
+808 ETMAKLHKLLGESV
-821 EIPTL
+821 EIPAL

-839 FREEIIAEEQL
+839 FREKIIDEEQL
-850 ALLDRINALYVAM
+850 ALLDRINTIYVAM
-863 TRAKSEMHLI
+863 TRAKNEMHLI
-873 LSENKGQSGR
+873 LSEDKGKSGT

-890 ISELITEVQKPTPN
+890 ISELVNEVQKP
-904 QNPDPDQKPNLLS
+904 DPEKLNLLS
-917 LETIDLQCS
+917 RETIDLQCS
-926 ELQVSPTEATEIKQR
+926 EDKVSPSEDEEINQR

-947 DPTAAPPKPT
+947 NPTTAPPKPKPT
-957 TDSSDASRLVS
+957 TDSGDASRLVH
-968 IPGREQTGALA
+968 IPGRAQTGALA

-985 SQSVS
+985 SQSVA
-990 YQTQDA
+990 YQAQDA

-1012 LEHDDLLKLLDMKCL
+1012 LEHDELLKLLDMKCL

-1044 QALTDPRIAEYY
+1044 QALTDPLIAEYY

-1069 IVRLSQDTKS
+1069 IVRLSQDAES
-1079 GSKQVRI
+1079 EARQARI
-1086 ERPDRIMYDDEWQ
+1086 ERPDRILYDDEEQ

-1113 QYTERHKRQLRS
+1113 QYTSRHKRQLRS

-1131 ESGFKRVC
+1131 ESGFQTVR
-1139 AYLLYLSADGYQ
+1139 AYLLYLSAEGHQ

>member
-1 MRDSSATYIVGSSKS
+1 MSTKDETA
-16 LHNSAMNTNQ
+16 
-26 KRLHIYKASA
+26 KRLKVYKASA

-42 TMTEAFLRHVLEV
+42 TMTESFLRHVLKK
-55 PRTSYQEV
+55 PKSSYQEV

-72 TRELKERFFKELY
+72 TRELKERFFKELH
-85 TLATK
+85 TLAEK

-103 YNSDAQLS
+103 AELTQN
-111 TDART
+111 ART
-116 ALQAILFD
+116 ALQSILFD

-175 SAIAQKAIK
+175 SATAQKAIQ
-184 SFLVNRQEKSIYALR
+184 SFLVNRQDKTIYALR
-199 KSLKLFAKQLYNEQ
+199 MSLKSFAKQLYNEQ

-227 QAYNDFVSAVEE
+227 QTYNDFVRAVEK
-239 QIKKEQDQIKEQVE
+239 QIDVVQDQIREQVE
-253 KARKLVSEET
+253 KARTLVDEDV

-270 SPLTRLTDTTKNEPT
+270 SPLTRLTDRTKNEPT

-291 YITATTWDKYLQNLK
+291 YVTTITWDKYLKNLN
-306 VTEALDNRYT
+306 VDEALDKRYT
-316 KGLEDSIEGSQL
+316 EGLEIPQL
-328 IDIFHTILRLY
+328 IEIFQTILRLY
-339 TDLFTLRTAIKNG
+339 TELFTLRTAIKNG
-352 YELQLLAEIQTNVNK
+352 YELQLLAEIQTNVDK
-367 VSEELGITLLDDA
+367 VSEELGITLLDNA

-399 RLGTKLRH
+399 RLGTKLTH

-433 SSGELFIV
+433 SSGEVFIV
-441 GDVKQSIYRFRN
+441 GDVKQSIYRFRY

-459 QNDLSKD
+459 QEDLGED
-466 FPKDQKTRNLPNN
+466 FGDNLEAKNLPDN

-503 KLESP
+503 KLEDSKENP
-508 NLIEKVY
+508 DEDLNLIQKVY
-515 KPEEVHQD
+515 KPKEVHQD
-523 VPKSNITKVG
+523 VPDSNMTKVG
-533 GIFIHQWEKMPE
+533 GVFIHQWEKMPE
-545 TPPPTTQPTKEDDS
+545 TPPPAEGKAEDD
-559 TETTPSD
+559 TAKTPPLD

-571 IDYLLYH
+571 INYLLYH
-578 IIPSIRERGYKLSDI
+578 IIPSIRARGYKLSDI

-604 RIAQTIIQYNKELE
+604 RIAQTIIQYNKKREKE
-618 NDKDKNQHLQ
+618 GNEHLQ
-628 PLAFVSREM
+628 PLTFVSREM

-673 RLAVTHYTELA
+673 RLAVTHYGELA
-684 RDLSGSPALDL
+684 RGLSDSPALDL

-714 VEIVR
+714 VEELR

-756 THTPRLSLET
+756 THIPRLSLET

-792 MRLLDHTDTI
+792 MKLLDHTDTI

-808 IMAELHKLLGGNV
+808 IMAELHKLLGESV
-821 EIPTL
+821 EIPAL

-839 FREEIIAEEQL
+839 FREKIINEEQL
-850 ALLDRINALYVAM
+850 ALLDRINTIYVAM
-863 TRAKSEMHLI
+863 TRAKNEMHLI
-873 LSENKGQSGR
+873 LSEDKGKSGT

-890 ISELITEVQKPTPN
+890 ISELVNEVQKPAPE
-904 QNPDPDQKPNLLS
+904 KLALLS
-917 LETIDLQCS
+917 RETIDLQCS
-926 ELQVSPTEATEIKQR
+926 EDKVSPSEDEEINQR
-941 IFYYQT
+941 IFYYQPN
-947 DPTAAPPKPT
+947 PTTAPPKPKPT
-957 TDSSDASRLVS
+957 TDSGDASRLVH
-968 IPGREQTGALA
+968 IPGRAQTGALA

-985 SQSVS
+985 SQSVA

-1012 LEHDDLLKLLDMKCL
+1012 LEQDKLLKLLDMKCL

-1044 QALTDPRIAEYY
+1044 QALTDPLIAEYY

-1069 IVRLSQDTKS
+1069 IVRLSQDTES
-1079 GSKQVRI
+1079 ETRQARI
-1086 ERPDRIMYDDEWQ
+1086 ERPDRILYDDEEQ

-1113 QYTERHKRQLRS
+1113 QYTSRHKRQLRS

-1131 ESGFKRVC
+1131 ESGFQTVR
-1139 AYLLYLSADGYQ
+1139 AYLLYLSAEGHQ

>member
-1 MRDSSATYIVGSSKS
+1 MSTKDETA
-16 LHNSAMNTNQ
+16 
-26 KRLHIYKASA
+26 KRLNVYKASA

-42 TMTEAFLRHVLEV
+42 TMTESFLRHVLKK
-55 PRTSYQEV
+55 PKSSYQEV

-72 TRELKERFFKELY
+72 TRELKERFFKELH
-85 TLATK
+85 TLAEK

-103 YNSDAQLS
+103 AELTKN
-111 TDART
+111 ART
-116 ALQAILFD
+116 ALQSILFD

-175 SAIAQKAIK
+175 SATAQKAIQ
-184 SFLVNRQEKSIYALR
+184 SFLVNRQDKTIYALR
-199 KSLKLFAKQLYNEQ
+199 MSLKSFAKQLYNEQ

-227 QAYNDFVSAVEE
+227 QTYDSFVRAVEK
-239 QIKKEQDQIKEQVE
+239 QIVVVQDQIREQVE
-253 KARKLVSEET
+253 KARALVDEDA

-270 SPLTRLTDTTKNEPT
+270 SPLTRLTDRTKNEPT

-291 YITATTWDKYLQNLK
+291 YVTTITWDKYLKNLN
-306 VTEALDNRYT
+306 VDEALDKRYT
-316 KGLEDSIEGSQL
+316 EGLEIPQL
-328 IDIFHTILRLY
+328 IEIFQTILRLY
-339 TDLFTLRTAIKNG
+339 TELFTLRTAIKNG
-352 YELQLLAEIQTNVNK
+352 YELQLLAEIQTNVDK
-367 VSEELGITLLDDA
+367 VSEELGITLLDNA

-399 RLGTKLRH
+399 RLGTKLTH

-433 SSGELFIV
+433 SSGEVFIV
-441 GDVKQSIYRFRN
+441 GDVKQSIYRFRY

-459 QNDLSKD
+459 QEDLGKD
-466 FPKDQKTRNLPNN
+466 FGDNLEAKKLPDN

-490 NRFFSLLPYASEL
+490 NRFFSLLPTASEL
-503 KLESP
+503 RLEDSNENPDESP
-508 NLIEKVY
+508 NEDLNLIQKVY
-515 KPEEVHQD
+515 KPKEVHQN
-523 VPKSNITKVG
+523 VPKSNMTKDG
-533 GIFIHQWEKMPE
+533 GVFIHQWEKMPE
-545 TPPPTTQPTKEDDS
+545 TPPPAEGKAEDD
-559 TETTPSD
+559 TAKTPPLD

-571 IDYLLYH
+571 INYLLYH
-578 IIPSIRERGYKLSDI
+578 IIPSIRARGYKLSDI

-604 RIAQTIIQYNKELE
+604 RIAQTIIQYNKKREKE
-618 NDKDKNQHLQ
+618 GNEHLQ

-673 RLAVTHYTELA
+673 RLAVTHYGELA
-684 RDLSGSPALDL
+684 RGLSDSPALDL

-714 VEIVR
+714 VEELR

-756 THTPRLSLET
+756 THTPRLSLEI

-792 MRLLDHTDTI
+792 MRLLEHTDTI
-802 WCRDKE
+802 WCRDE
-808 IMAELHKLLGGNV
+808 EAMAKLHKLLGESV
-821 EIPTL
+821 EIPAL

-839 FREEIIAEEQL
+839 FREKIIDEEQL
-850 ALLDRINALYVAM
+850 ALLDRINTIYVAM
-863 TRAKSEMHLI
+863 TRAKNEMHLI
-873 LSENKGQSGR
+873 LSEDKGKSGT

-890 ISELITEVQKPTPN
+890 ISELVNEVQKPAPE
-904 QNPDPDQKPNLLS
+904 KLALLS
-917 LETIDLQCS
+917 RETIDLQCS
-926 ELQVSPTEATEIKQR
+926 EDKVSPSEDEEINQR

-947 DPTAAPPKPT
+947 DPTIVPPKPT
-957 TDSSDASRLVS
+957 TDSSEASRLVH
-968 IPGREQTGALA
+968 IPGRAQTGALA

-985 SQSVS
+985 SQSVA

-1012 LEHDDLLKLLDMKCL
+1012 LEQDKLLKLLDMKCL

-1037 ALAKLLE
+1037 TLAKLLE
-1044 QALTDPRIAEYY
+1044 QALTDPLIAEYY

-1069 IVRLSQDTKS
+1069 IVRLSQDAESETR
-1079 GSKQVRI
+1079 QARI
-1086 ERPDRIMYDDEWQ
+1086 ERPDRILYDDEEQ

-1113 QYTERHKRQLRS
+1113 QYTSRHKRQLRS

-1131 ESGFKRVC
+1131 ESGFQTVR
-1139 AYLLYLSADGYQ
+1139 AYLLYLSAEGHQ

>member
-1 MRDSSATYIVGSSKS
+1 MSTEE
-16 LHNSAMNTNQ
+16 

-42 TMTEAFLRHVLEV
+42 TMTEAFLRHVLEK
-55 PRTSYQEV
+55 PRSSYQEV

-96 YDSFKGD
+96 YDSFNKEG
-103 YNSDAQLS
+103 YSDAQLS
-111 TDART
+111 TKART
-116 ALQAILFD
+116 ALQSILFD

-148 KQRPSTR
+148 KQRPSMR

-175 SAIAQKAIK
+175 SPIAQQAIK
-184 SFLVNRQEKSIYALR
+184 SFLVNRKEKSIYALR

-213 VQEQAF
+213 IQEHAF
-219 EGKTLFDP
+219 NGERLFDP
-227 QAYNDFVSAVEE
+227 QTYDSFVRAVEKQIVVVQE
-239 QIKKEQDQIKEQVE
+239 QIRDQVAT
-253 KARKLVSEET
+253 ARSLVPEGT

-270 SPLTRLTDTTKNEPT
+270 SPLTRLTDTTKDEPT
-285 VGATNS
+285 IGATNS
-291 YITATTWDKYLQNLK
+291 YITATTWDKYLKNLD
-306 VTEALDNRYT
+306 VTEALDDRYT
-316 KGLEDSIEGSQL
+316 KGIEDSPL
-328 IDIFHTILRLY
+328 ISIFQTILRLY
-339 TDLFTLRTAIKNG
+339 TDLFTLRTAIRNG
-352 YELQLLAEIQTNVNK
+352 YELQLLGEIQENVYK

-399 RLGTKLRH
+399 RLGTKLTH

-421 KNFVPLLEEALS
+421 ENFVPLLEEALS
-433 SSGELFIV
+433 SSGEIFIV

-459 QNDLSKD
+459 QNDLSTD
-466 FPKDQKTRNLPNN
+466 FSKDQQTLNLPNN

-503 KLESP
+503 KLESS
-508 NLIEKVY
+508 NLIQKVY
-515 KPEEVHQD
+515 DPEEVHQE
-523 VPKSNITKVG
+523 VPDPNQNKIG
-533 GIFIHQWEKMPE
+533 GVFIHQWEKTPE
-545 TPPPTTQPTKEDDS
+545 ISQPTAATEEDDNA
-559 TETTPSD
+559 ETTPPSQ
-566 PLQTK
+566 LQTK
-571 IDYLLYH
+571 IDYLLRH
-578 IIPSIRERGYKLSDI
+578 VIPSIRERGYKLSDI

-604 RIAQTIIQYNKELE
+604 RIAQAIILYNKELE
-618 NDKDKNQHLQ
+618 NDKNKNQHLQ

-673 RLAVTHYTELA
+673 RLAVTHYAELA
-684 RDLSGSPALDL
+684 RSLSDSPALDL

-792 MRLLDHTDTI
+792 MRLLEHTDTI
-802 WCRDKE
+802 WCRDEE

-839 FREEIIAEEQL
+839 FREKIVAEEHL
-850 ALLDRINALYVAM
+850 ALLDRINAFYVAM

-873 LSENKGQSGR
+873 LSENKGQSGT

-890 ISELITEVQKPTPN
+890 ISELVTQIQEPGHNQKP
-904 QNPDPDQKPNLLS
+904 DLLS
-917 LETIDLQCS
+917 QETIDLQCS
-926 ELQVSPTEATEIKQR
+926 ELKASPSEDAEIKQR

-947 DPTAAPPKPT
+947 DPTTAPPKPT
-957 TDSSDASRLVS
+957 TPSSDTSRLVS
-968 IPGREQTGALA
+968 IPGREQIGALA

-990 YQTQDA
+990 YQAQDA

-1012 LEHDDLLKLLDMKCL
+1012 LEHDELLKLLDMKCL
-1027 QGLIPQEQRD
+1027 QGLIPQDQRD

-1044 QALTDPRIAEYY
+1044 QALTDPKIAEYY

-1069 IVRLSQDTKS
+1069 IVRLSQDTES
-1079 GSKQVRI
+1079 ETRQARI
-1086 ERPDRIMYDDEWQ
+1086 ERPDRILYDEEQ
-1099 QAVIIDYKSGDEAQ
+1099 QAVIIDYKSGGEAQ

-1139 AYLLYLSADGYQ
+1139 AYLLYLSADGHH

>member
-1 MRDSSATYIVGSSKS
+1 MS
-16 LHNSAMNTNQ
+16 TNNETE
-26 KRLHIYKASA
+26 KRLNIYKASA

-72 TRELKERFFKELY
+72 TRELKERFFKELH

-103 YNSDAQLS
+103 YSSDKELS
-111 TDART
+111 KVART

-175 SAIAQKAIK
+175 SAIAQDAIK

-219 EGKTLFDP
+219 SGKTLFAP
-227 QAYNDFVSAVEE
+227 QAYNDFVRAVEE
-239 QIKKEQDQIKEQVE
+239 QIKKVQDQIKEQVE

-291 YITATTWDKYLQNLK
+291 YITDTTWDKYLKNLN
-306 VTEALDNRYT
+306 VNEALDERYT
-316 KGLEDSIEGSQL
+316 KGLEIPEL

-339 TDLFTLRTAIKNG
+339 TELFTLRTAIKNG
-352 YELQLLAEIQTNVNK
+352 YELQLLAEIQTNVDK

-433 SSGELFIV
+433 SSGEVFIV

-459 QNDLSKD
+459 QADLGKD
-466 FPKDQKTRNLPNN
+466 FSEDQQTHNLPNN

-503 KLESP
+503 KLEYSKENP
-508 NLIEKVY
+508 NLIQKVY
-515 KPEEVHQD
+515 DPEEVHQD
-523 VPKSNITKVG
+523 VPESNITKG
-533 GIFIHQWEKMPE
+533 GGVFIHQWEKMPE
-545 TPPPTTQPTKEDDS
+545 TPLPTTQPTKEDD
-559 TETTPSD
+559 TAETTPPD

-571 IDYLLYH
+571 IDYLLHYV
-578 IIPSIRERGYKLSDI
+578 IPSIRERGYKLSDI
-593 AILTPNNDTLQ
+593 AILTPKNDTLQ
-604 RIAQTIIQYNKELE
+604 RIAQAIIQYNKALE
-618 NDKDKNQHLQ
+618 KAGSEHLQ

-673 RLAVTHYTELA
+673 RLAVTHYAELA
-684 RDLSGSPALDL
+684 RSLSGSPALDL

-714 VEIVR
+714 VEEVR

-802 WCRDKE
+802 WCDDKE
-808 IMAELHKLLGGNV
+808 TKDKLQKLLGGSV

-826 LPISPTKE
+826 LPISTTKE

-839 FREEIIAEEQL
+839 FRKEIIDEEQL

-873 LSENKGQSGR
+873 LSEDKGRAGK

-890 ISELITEVQKPTPN
+890 VSELVSQVQKS
-904 QNPDPDQKPNLLS
+904 DPKYLGLLS
-917 LETIDLQCS
+917 LETINLQCS
-926 ELQVSPTEATEIKQR
+926 EDKVSPSEEEEINQR
-941 IFYYQT
+941 IFC
-947 DPTAAPPKPT
+947 DPTIAPPKPT
-957 TDSSDASRLVS
+957 TDSSDASRLVH
-968 IPGREQTGALA
+968 IPGRAQTGALA
-979 QLRVRR
+979 QLCVRR

-990 YQTQDA
+990 YQEQDA

-1012 LEHDDLLKLLDMKCL
+1012 LEHDELLKLLDMKSL

-1056 DRSSGWQVINERS
+1056 DRSSGWQVVNERS
-1069 IVRLSQDTKS
+1069 IVRLAQDTKS
-1079 GSKQVRI
+1079 ETKEARI
-1086 ERPDRIMYDDEWQ
+1086 ERPDRIMYDEEEQ

-1131 ESGFKRVC
+1131 ESGFQTVR
-1139 AYLLYLSADGYQ
+1139 AYLLYLSAEGHQ